1 MNKTKK
7 ARTVNSVN
15 RSRKA
20 TKMIF
25 SVAAIACLTVMFGM
39 ISANAA
45 VITPITAADFV
56 TDAKAKLKVIVKMIG
71 GAIGVAG
78 FMNLQEGYGSD
89 NAASK
94 SQGWKQILAG
104 AGTILISV
112 LVDSITWS

>member
-15 RSRKA
+15 RQRKA

-25 SVAAIACLTVMFGM
+25 SVAAIACLTVLFGM

-45 VITPITAADFV
+45 VITPITADFV
-56 TDAKAKLKVIVKMIG
+56 SDAKAKLKIIVKMIG

-89 NAASK
+89 NAAAK

-112 LVDSITWS
+112 LVDSITWQ

>member
-15 RSRKA
+15 RQRKA

-25 SVAAIACLTVMFGM
+25 SVAAIACLTVLFGM

-45 VITPITAADFV
+45 VITPITADFV
-56 TDAKAKLKVIVKMIG
+56 SDAKSKLKTIVKMIG
-71 GAIGVAG
+71 GAVGIAG
-78 FMNLQEGYGSD
+78 FLNLLEGYSND
-89 NAASK
+89 NPGSK

-104 AGTILISV
+104 AGIILISI
-112 LVDSITWS
+112 LVDSITWQ